1 MQVMKG
7 WGAKESKKGS
17 INFFVCRQREE
28 VKIGHL
34 QRPHVTHFLLY

>member
-17 INFFVCRQREE
+17 IIFVCRQREE
-28 VKIGHL
+28 VKKGHL
-34 QRPHVTHFLLY
+34 QRSHVTHFLLY